1 VSAPGTVLA
10 DGTPLPAL
18 VGNGTVITGFPAAT
32 LKNAIET
39 AGDLSLIQAVVQLTG
54 TEFGV
59 KPPNWPMPL
68 SINITN
74 IGYNCSKPKI
84 YGSMCQ
90 NPFHSQLPIL
100 SQQTKTIPSFCF
112 SAINNSGLANFSTCQ
127 IFSIIRE
134 GMMHDFLL
142 WSLCLL
148 C

>member
-1 VSAPGTVLA
+1 MVSAPGTVLA

-90 NPFHSQLPIL
+90 NPFHSQPLIL

-112 SAINNSGLANFSTCQ
+112 SAINNSELANFRLFRFFPS
-127 IFSIIRE
+127 SGR
-134 GMMHDFLL
+134 G
-142 WSLCLL
+142 
-148 C
+148 